1 MSIEILS
8 LIPGILFTSPNMR
21 SNPSQA
27 IFEHYTRVSS
37 ILSKYDL
44 DLDTRR
50 TILDTV
56 DVLAAE
62 PPGVTY
68 QEVQCPGTAKPAIW
82 CEPLDAPASHVILY
96 IHGGGGFTGSPS
108 AYRKLAAHIAGA
120 SGVRTLV
127 LDYRLAPE
135 HPFPAGLDD
144 VVTAYQWLLSQKIPP
159 ENIAVVG
166 DSAGAGI
173 ALCSI
178 IRLRELKVDL
188 PAAVAAICPWVDM
201 ELTGSTYDSNANKDA
216 IGSRAGLEAMAAML
230 LNGAS
235 PKSPLVNALYADFS
249 GYVPLYIVGAGDE
262 VFLDDARRLA
272 RLAKEKDVDVNLE
285 IAAGMQHDFVFMGG
299 RAPEADATIQR
310 VGEWLKLKL
319 QLK

>member
-1 MSIEILS
+1 M
-8 LIPGILFTSPNMR
+8 T

-27 IFEHYTRVSS
+27 IFEHFSRVSS

-44 DLDTRR
+44 DLNTRR

-62 PPGVTY
+62 PPRVTY
-68 QEVQCPGTAKPAIW
+68 QEVQCPGTCKPAIW

-96 IHGGGGFTGSPS
+96 VHGGGGFTGSPS
-108 AYRKLAAHIAGA
+108 AYRKLAAHIALA

-144 VVTAYQWLLSQKIPP
+144 VVTAYQWLSRQKKIPS
-159 ENIAVVG
+159 ENIALVG

-178 IRLRELKVDL
+178 IRLKQLKADL
-188 PAAVAAICPWVDM
+188 PAAVAAVCPWVDM
-201 ELTGSTYDSNANKDA
+201 ELTGETYDSNADKDA

-249 GYVPLYIVGAGDE
+249 GYVSLYIVGAGDE

-272 RLAKEKDVDVNLE
+272 VLAKEKDVDVHLE
-285 IAAGMQHDFVFMGG
+285 IATGMQHDFVFMAG

-310 VGEWLKLKL
+310 LGDWMKLKL
-319 QLK
+319 RLK

>member
-1 MSIEILS
+1 MASK
-8 LIPGILFTSPNMR
+8 
-21 SNPSQA
+21 PSQS
-27 IFEHYTRVSS
+27 IFEHFTKVSS

-62 PPGVTY
+62 PPQVTY
-68 QEVQCPGTAKPAIW
+68 QEVQCPGSTKPAIW
-82 CEPLDAPASHVILY
+82 CEPLDAPRSHVILY
-96 IHGGGGFTGSPS
+96 VHGGGGFTGSPS
-108 AYRKLAAHIAGA
+108 AYRKLAAHIARA
-120 SGVRTLV
+120 SRVRTLV

-144 VVTAYQWLLSQKIPP
+144 VVTAYQWLLGQKIPS
-159 ENIAVVG
+159 ESIALVG

-178 IRLRELKVDL
+178 MRLKELKVDL

-201 ELTGSTYDSNANKDA
+201 ELAGETYNSNASKDA
-216 IGSRAGLEAMAAML
+216 IGSRAGLEVMAAML
-230 LNGAS
+230 LNGVS
-235 PKSPLVNALYADFS
+235 PKSPLANALYADFT

-262 VFLDDARRLA
+262 VFLDDAKRLA
-272 RLAKEKDVDVNLE
+272 VLAKEKDVDVTLE
-285 IAAGMQHDFVFMGG
+285 IAAGMQHDFVFMAG
-299 RAPEADATIQR
+299 RAPEAGATIQR
-310 VGEWLKLKL
+310 VGEWLKIKL

>member
-1 MSIEILS
+1 M
-8 LIPGILFTSPNMR
+8 T

-27 IFEHYTRVSS
+27 IFDHFTRVSS

-44 DLDTRR
+44 DLNTRR

-56 DVLAAE
+56 DALAAE
-62 PPGVTY
+62 PPQVTY
-68 QEVQCPGTAKPAIW
+68 REVQCPGTSRPAIW
-82 CEPLDAPASHVILY
+82 CEPLHAPASRVILY
-96 IHGGGGFTGSPS
+96 VHGGGGFTGSPS
-108 AYRKLAAHIAGA
+108 AYRKVAAHIARA
-120 SGVRTLV
+120 SCVRTLV

-144 VVTAYQWLLSQKIPP
+144 AVTAYQWLLSQMIPP
-159 ENIAVVG
+159 ENIALVG

-178 IRLRELKVDL
+178 IRLKELKADL
-188 PAAVAAICPWVDM
+188 PAGVAAICPWVDM
-201 ELTGSTYDSNANKDA
+201 ELTGKTYDSNADKDA

-249 GYVPLYIVGAGDE
+249 GYVSLYIVGAGHE

-272 RLAKEKDVDVNLE
+272 VLAKEKDVDVILE
-285 IAAGMQHDFVFMGG
+285 IAPGMQHDFVFMAG

-310 VGEWLKLKL
+310 VGDWLKLKL
-319 QLK
+319 QLI